1 MFTRERRHQVRAQ
14 LIERARVDGR
24 IIGAALTGSAARALL
39 RELAKSLADARA
51 EGPDVVNLPTGQRRT
66 YPAVSR
72 S

>member
-1 MFTRERRHQVRAQ
+1 M
-14 LIERARVDGR
+14 DGR
-24 IIGAALTGSAARALL
+24 IIGAALTGSATRALL